1 MENNKKESEKT
12 KIIVRQDNG
21 KSNVPHL
28 TWGEYIHQ
36 VNSYKWWIIAVSLI
50 GALAGFG
57 GAKYLINPKREKIT
71 SSLSFR
77 LPLNKQQDAFL
88 DGTPFDGRN
97 LVSKANVDAV
107 IKSNSDFKNLNP
119 DKVYSALSISPVEV
133 TTNNETRS
141 SKTEFNLVTSA
152 KPFDSS
158 KQAQAFIGALI
169 DYEVNNVSLPKI
181 ERIRLSTPFTRNE
194 SEDLES
200 IKNSSFSQTTSYL
213 SSLDNIISANY
224 KDLISVFGEN
234 AFVSDNSSLL
244 SLSTAYSKFSDKMDL
259 LEGEFTTNY
268 YVNFQDGKEEI
279 VRNDCVQFGKQY
291 KDELNTVETNL
302 IHTNELLTKLSNIKT
317 PDFQIGKQITELTEA
332 SSSLLKQKNS
342 LISSLKN
349 IGYTVT
355 SVNDT
360 TVVSENPDS
369 TTGFYPSLN
378 FYKENKNSSNSAN
391 KEKAIA
397 WKQGSEGYATSLSE
411 RYQSL
416 SNQYTIANNATKR
429 LYKNSANAIYV
440 KEANNG
446 KLTGH
451 LSNSIVAVA
460 GLVLGFFVSSLLL
473 AEIGRNLEFKKKNE
487 GAKAFVNQPKT
498 EETKSDF
505 EEEGNDSSSKKTDTK
520 ESHTNSDCDQSKTE

>member
-1 MENNKKESEKT
+1 MENNKKESENT
-12 KIIVRQDNG
+12 KVIIRQDNG

-88 DGTPFDGRN
+88 DGTPFDGRD
-97 LVSKANVDAV
+97 LISKANVDAV
-107 IKSNSDFKNLNP
+107 IKNSSDFKNLNP

-133 TTNNETRS
+133 TTDNKTIS
-141 SKTEFNLVTSA
+141 SKTEFNLVTSV
-152 KPFDSS
+152 KPFDGSE
-158 KQAQAFIGALI
+158 QAQAFIGALI

-181 ERIRLSTPFTRNE
+181 ERIKLSTPFTRNE

-234 AFVSDNSSLL
+234 SFVSDNSSLL

-268 YVNFQDGKEEI
+268 YVNFQDGNEEI
-279 VRNDCVQFGKQY
+279 ARNGFVQLGKQY

-302 IHTNELLTKLSNIKT
+302 IHTNELLTKLSNIKA
-317 PDFQIGKQITELTEA
+317 PDSQIGKQITELTEA

-342 LISSLKN
+342 LITSLKN

-378 FYKENKNSSNSAN
+378 FYKENKNSSDSAR

-397 WKQGSEGYATSLSE
+397 WKQGSEGYPTSLSE

-446 KLTGH
+446 NLTGH

-473 AEIGRNLEFKKKNE
+473 AEIGRNLEFKKKKE
-487 GAKAFVNQPKT
+487 GVKPIVNQPK

-505 EEEGNDSSSKKTDTK
+505 EEEGNETTVTEEEQEQKEETDDNSKK
-520 ESHTNSDCDQSKTE
+520 